1 MREDNIQAT
10 FGSTLLLF
18 IMQLHSLNYPF
29 SVFILFLL
37 GITGPSPV
45 TATDFNQD
53 IAPILVRNC
62 VECHN
67 GFDLKGKLNLSQRD
81 SAFKGGK
88 NGTPIVPGKPE
99 ESLLWNKV
107 EAHDMPPDKPLDRKE
122 KKLLLEWIIDGAK
135 WGTNLELDPYQ
146 FGTNKRGG
154 YDWWSLQPIK
164 KTSPPAILK
173 SDKWV
178 VNPIDAFILSK
189 LKAAKLS
196 PNSPAAPRALIRR
209 LYFDIIGLPPSSK
222 EVSKFVSNPSDDA
235 YKKIVDDLLSSPRY
249 GERWGR
255 HWLDLARFG
264 ESDGFERNNTRNNLW
279 PYRDWVIK
287 AINEDMPYDDFVRM
301 QIAGDVLYPGDPNGQ
316 KSVGFLVAGLHNT
329 VVGGSEF
336 MKKTARQDE
345 LEEIIG
351 TVSQTFFGLTVNCA
365 RCHNHKYD
373 PILQKEYYQLTSAIA
388 GVFHGERNVSDP
400 ELVRQSKTLK
410 KQIESFR
417 RELSFIENQG
427 RQNALAKRN
436 QGDKSPKLELP
447 KPFARWEFD
456 TDLKD
461 SIGSLH
467 GTAKGSVRISDGALL
482 MDGSEG
488 WIETSA
494 IKSSFLAKTLEAWVE
509 LSDLNQKGGGVI
521 GVQSHNGTTFDSIVF
536 AERETRRWMA
546 GSDGYSRTKSF
557 DAVEENLAHQQPVH
571 IAIVYQKDGTVI
583 CYRNGIQY
591 GKPYKTK
598 LQEFSKEGSQV
609 IFGMRHKGGKNN
621 YLKGKIHR
629 AQLYD
634 RALEP
639 NELAASAGVE
649 STYVSES
656 ELVAALSKTNRI
668 KRKALQDQMTELS
681 ARHNELGKGSKI
693 KIYTVAARNEPGTVR
708 LLKRGNA
715 MNEGDIVR
723 PGAVSA
729 LRMYSSDFGI
739 KANASDSDRRKH
751 LANWITHQKN
761 PLFTRVFVNRI
772 WHYHFGIGIVETP
785 NDFGFNG
792 GRPSHPELLEWL
804 ATEFKANGQ
813 RLKGLHRLIVTSNTY
828 KQAAKPRKDGLAIDS
843 ENRLLWR
850 KSPVRLDA
858 ESLRDAV
865 LSASGK
871 LNLKMGGP
879 GFRDVSVIPNNG
891 TTYYKPIYP
900 KGSEYDRRT
909 VYRFSPRGER
919 SAILDTF
926 DCPDPSTTAPRRAV
940 TTTPLQALA
949 LLNNKFIL
957 DKAEDMANRI
967 KALSDGNRNKQIE
980 QAFLFA
986 FQRNPNSE
994 EMLLAKRLI
1003 QDYGLTTLCRSL
1015 FNSNEF
1021 VIIN

>member
-1 MREDNIQAT
+1 MRLHVLNKN
-10 FGSTLLLF
+10 FSRFVLF
-18 IMQLHSLNYPF
+18 
-29 SVFILFLL
+29 VL
-37 GITGPSPV
+37 GITGSIPV
-45 TATDFNQD
+45 HAADFDQD

-99 ESLLWNKV
+99 KSLLWNKV
-107 EAHDMPPDKPLDRKE
+107 KEHEMPPEKPLDQKQ
-122 KKLLLEWIIDGAK
+122 KKLLLEWIIDGAN

-146 FGTNKRGG
+146 FTTNKRGG

-164 KTSPPAILK
+164 QPRQPAVLK
-173 SDKWV
+173 SAKWV
-178 VNPIDAFILSK
+178 ANPIDAFILAK
-189 LKAAKLS
+189 LKTAKLT
-196 PNSPAAPRALIRR
+196 PNSQADPRALIRR
-209 LYFDIIGLPPSSK
+209 LYFDITGLPPSAK
-222 EVSKFVSNPSDDA
+222 EVAKFVSNPTEDA

-287 AINEDMPYDDFVRM
+287 AINDDMPYDEFVRM
-301 QIAGDVLYPGDPNGQ
+301 QIAGDIIKPGDPAGQ

-351 TVSQTFFGLTVNCA
+351 TVGQTFVGLTVNCA

-373 PILQKEYYQLTSAIA
+373 PIQQKEYYQLTSAIA
-388 GVFHGERNVSDP
+388 GVFHGERKVSDP
-400 ELVRQSKTLK
+400 ELERQRKTLK
-410 KQIESFR
+410 KQIESSSS
-417 RELSFIENQG
+417 ELTLIENHG
-427 RQNALAKRN
+427 RQTALAKRN
-436 QGDKSPKLELP
+436 KGDKSPMPEPP

-461 SIGSLH
+461 SIGNLH
-467 GTAKGSVRISDGALL
+467 GTAKGSARISGGALL
-482 MDGSEG
+482 VDGSDA
-488 WIETSA
+488 WIETGS
-494 IKSSFLAKTLEAWVE
+494 IKSSFRAKTLEAWVE

-521 GVQSHNGTTFDSIVF
+521 GIQSLDGSTFDTIVF
-536 AERETRRWMA
+536 AELETRRWMA
-546 GSDGYSRTKSF
+546 GSNNLSRTKSF
-557 DAVEENLAHQQPVH
+557 NAPEENEAVQKPIH
-571 IAIVYQKDGTVI
+571 IAIVYQEDGTI
-583 CYRNGIQY
+583 IGYRNGIPY

-598 LQEFSKEGSQV
+598 LQEFPKGGSQI
-609 IFGMRHKGGKNN
+609 IFGMRHKGGGNN
-621 YLKGKIHR
+621 YFNGKIHR

-634 RALEP
+634 RALQP

-649 STYVSES
+649 STFVSES
-656 ELVAALSKTNRI
+656 ELAAALSKTNQT
-668 KRKALQDQMTELS
+668 KRKALKDQLTGLI
-681 ARHNELGKGSKI
+681 ARQNELGKGSKM
-693 KIYTVAARNEPGTVR
+693 KIYTVAARNNPGTVR

-715 MNEGDIVR
+715 MDEGEIVR

-729 LRMYSSDFGI
+729 LRMFSSDFGI
-739 KANASDSDRRKH
+739 KADASDGDRRKQ
-751 LANWITHQKN
+751 LADWITHPKN
-761 PLFTRVFVNRI
+761 PLFTRVIVNRI
-772 WHYHFGIGIVETP
+772 WHYHFGTGIVETP

-813 RLKGLHRLIVTSNTY
+813 RLKAIHRLIVTSNTY
-828 KQAAKPRKDGLAIDS
+828 RQAATPRKEGLAIDS

-865 LSASGK
+865 LAVSGK

-891 TTYYKPIYP
+891 TTYYEPIYP
-900 KGSEYDRRT
+900 MGSEYNRRT
-909 VYRFSPRGER
+909 VYRFSPRGGR

-957 DKAEDMANRI
+957 NKADAMANRL
-967 KALSDGNRNKQIE
+967 KALSDGNRDKQIE
-980 QAFLFA
+980 QAFLSA
-986 FQRNPNSE
+986 FQRNPDSE

-1003 QDYGLTTLCRSL
+1003 KDYGLSTLCRSL

>member
-1 MREDNIQAT
+1 
-10 FGSTLLLF
+10 
-18 IMQLHSLNYPF
+18 MQLHGPYNLLSR
-29 SVFILFLL
+29 FILYLL
-37 GITGPSPV
+37 LVIGIIPV
-45 TATDFNQD
+45 SAVDFD
-53 IAPILVRNC
+53 RDVAPLLIRNC
-62 VECHN
+62 IECHN
-67 GFDLKGKLNLSQRD
+67 GFDLKGKLDLSHRD
-81 SAFKGGK
+81 VAFKGGK
-88 NGTPIVPGKPE
+88 NGASIVPGKPE
-99 ESLLWNKV
+99 ISLLWEKV
-107 EAHDMPPDKPLDRKE
+107 SENEMPPDQPLSKAE
-122 KKLLLEWIIDGAK
+122 KTLLINWITEGAK
-135 WGTNLELDPYQ
+135 WEGNLKLDPYQ
-146 FGTNKRGG
+146 FTTAKRGG
-154 YDWWSLQPIK
+154 YDWWSLQP
-164 KTSPPAILK
+164 LK
-173 SDKWV
+173 RPNQPISSKSSKWV
-178 VNPIDAFILSK
+178 INPIDAFVLAK
-189 LKAAKLS
+189 LKTVKLEPS
-196 PNSPAAPRALIRR
+196 KTAYPRALIRR
-209 LYFDIIGLPPSSK
+209 LYFDIIGLPPSAK
-222 EVSKFVSNPSDDA
+222 EVAKFVEDPTDDA
-235 YKKIVDDLLSSPRY
+235 YRKLVDDLLSSPRY

-287 AINEDMPYDDFVRM
+287 AINDDMPYDEFVRM
-301 QIAGDVLYPGDPNGQ
+301 QIAGDILNPGDPDGQ

-351 TVSQTFFGLTVNCA
+351 TVGQTFVGLTINCA

-373 PILQKEYYQLTSAIA
+373 PIQQKEYYQLTSSIA
-388 GVFHGERNVSDP
+388 GVFHGERKISDP
-400 ELVRQSKTLK
+400 ELEPQRRTLK
-410 KQIESFR
+410 KQIEISSN
-417 RELSFIENQG
+417 ELSLIENHG
-427 RQNALAKRN
+427 RKIALAKRN
-436 QGDKSPKLELP
+436 QGDKSPKAKPP
-447 KPFARWEFD
+447 KPLAQWEFD
-456 TDLKD
+456 NGLKD
-461 SIGSLH
+461 NIGNLH
-467 GTAKGSVRISDGALL
+467 GKAKGTARISGGALL
-482 MDGSEG
+482 VDGNAA
-488 WIETSA
+488 WVETVP
-494 IKSSFLAKTLEAWVE
+494 IKESLRAKTIEAWVE
-509 LSDLNQKGGGVI
+509 LGDLNQKGGGVI
-521 GVQSHNGTTFDSIVF
+521 GIQSLDGSTFDTIVF
-536 AERETRRWMA
+536 AELETRRWMA
-546 GSDGYSRTKSF
+546 GSNNLSRTKSF
-557 DAVEENLAHQQPVH
+557 NAPEENEAVQKPIH
-571 IAIVYQKDGTVI
+571 IAIVYQEDGTI
-583 CYRNGIQY
+583 IGYRNGIPY

-598 LQEFSKEGSQV
+598 LQEFPKGGSQI
-609 IFGMRHKGGKNN
+609 IFGMRHKGGGNN
-621 YLKGKIHR
+621 YFNGKIHR
-629 AQLYD
+629 AQLYA

-639 NELAASAGVE
+639 DQIAASAGVE
-649 STYVSES
+649 STFIGES
-656 ELVAALSKTNRI
+656 ELSAALTKSDQN
-668 KRKALQDQMTELS
+668 KRKELKDQLAGLNKRLE
-681 ARHNELGKGSKI
+681 ELGKGSKR
-693 KIYTVAARNEPGTVR
+693 KVYTVAARDNPGTVR

-715 MNEGDIVR
+715 MDEGEIVR
-723 PGAVSA
+723 PGAVAA
-729 LRMYSSDFGI
+729 LRTFSSDFGI
-739 KANASDSDRRKH
+739 KADASDSERRKQ
-751 LANWITHQKN
+751 LAHWLTHPNN
-761 PLFTRVFVNRI
+761 PLFTRVIVNRI

-967 KALSDGNRNKQIE
+967 KSLSDGNRNKQVE

>member
-1 MREDNIQAT
+1 MR
-10 FGSTLLLF
+10 
-18 IMQLHSLNYPF
+18 LNGLNNPF
-29 SVFILFLL
+29 SRFVLFVF
-37 GITGPSPV
+37 GITGPIPIH
-45 TATDFNQD
+45 ATDFDQD

-88 NGTPIVPGKPE
+88 NGTTIVPGKPE

-107 EAHDMPPDKPLDRKE
+107 KEHEMPPENPLDQKE
-122 KKLLLEWIIDGAK
+122 KKLLLEWIIDGAN
-135 WGTNLELDPYQ
+135 WGANLKLDPYQ
-146 FGTNKRGG
+146 FTTKKRGG

-164 KTSPPAILK
+164 RPKQPAISK
-173 SDKWV
+173 SAKWIA
-178 VNPIDAFILSK
+178 NPIDAFILAK
-189 LKAAKLS
+189 LQTAKLS
-196 PNSPAAPRALIRR
+196 PSGPASPRALIRR
-209 LYFDIIGLPPSSK
+209 LYFDITGLPPSAK
-222 EVSKFVSNPSDDA
+222 EVEKFVSNPSDDA

-287 AINEDMPYDDFVRM
+287 AINGDMPYDEFVRM
-301 QIAGDVLYPGDPNGQ
+301 QIAGDILKPGDPDGQ

-351 TVSQTFFGLTVNCA
+351 TVGQTFVGLTVNCA

-373 PILQKEYYQLTSAIA
+373 PIKQKEYYQLTSAIA
-388 GVFHGERNVSDP
+388 GVFHGERKVSDP
-400 ELVRQSKTLK
+400 ELERQRKTLQ
-410 KQIESFR
+410 KQIESLR
-417 RELSFIENQG
+417 KELSLIENQG
-427 RQNALAKRN
+427 RQTALAKRN
-436 QGDKSPKLELP
+436 QGDKSPMPEPP

-456 TDLKD
+456 GNLQD
-461 SIGSLH
+461 SIGNLH
-467 GTAKGSVRISDGALL
+467 GTAKGSARISDGALL
-482 MDGSEG
+482 VDGSEA
-488 WIETSA
+488 WIETSS
-494 IKSSFLAKTLEAWVE
+494 IKSSFRAKTLEAWVE

-521 GVQSHNGTTFDSIVF
+521 GVQSLNGTTFDSIVF
-536 AERETRRWMA
+536 AERETRRWMS
-546 GSDGYSRTKSF
+546 GSNGHSRTKSF
-557 DAVEENLAHQQPVH
+557 GAREENVAHKQPVH
-571 IAIVYQKDGTVI
+571 IAIVYQEDGTVI
-583 CYRNGIQY
+583 GYRNGIPY

-598 LQEFSKEGSQV
+598 LQEFSKGSSQV
-609 IFGMRHKGGKNN
+609 IFGMRHKGGSNN
-621 YLKGKIHR
+621 YLNGKIHR
-629 AQLYD
+629 AQLYN

-639 NELAASAGVE
+639 SELANSAGVE
-649 STYVSES
+649 STFVSES
-656 ELVAALSKTNRI
+656 ELVAVISKTNQT
-668 KRKALQDQMTELS
+668 KRNALKDQLTGLI
-681 ARHNELGKGSKI
+681 AREKEFGKGSKM
-693 KIYTVAARNEPGTVR
+693 KVYTVAARSNPGTVR

-715 MNEGDIVR
+715 MDEGEIVL

-729 LRMYSSDFGI
+729 LRTFSSDFGI
-739 KANASDSDRRKH
+739 KADASDGDRRKQ
-751 LANWITHQKN
+751 LANWITHPNN
-761 PLFTRVFVNRI
+761 PLFTRVIANRI
-772 WHYHFGIGIVETP
+772 WHYHFGTGLVETP

-792 GRPSHPELLEWL
+792 GRPSHPELLDWL
-804 ATEFKANGQ
+804 ATELKANGQ

-828 KQAAKPRKDGLAIDS
+828 RQAATPRQEGLAIDS

-865 LSASGK
+865 LTVSGK

-879 GFRDVSVIPNNG
+879 GFRDVSVTPNNG
-891 TTYYKPIYP
+891 TTYYEPIYP
-900 KGSEYDRRT
+900 RGSEYDRRT
-909 VYRFSPRGER
+909 IYRFSPRGGR

-957 DKAEDMANRI
+957 NKAEAMANRL
-967 KALSDGNRNKQIE
+967 KAISDGNQDTQVE
-980 QAFLFA
+980 QAFLRA
-986 FQRNPNSE
+986 FQRNPDFE
-994 EMLLAKRLI
+994 EMLLAKRLVK
-1003 QDYGLTTLCRSL
+1003 DYGLTTLCRSL